1 MVAPRDSERAQA
13 KTSRFVTSQAD
24 LQEQTM
30 KSFALLAAFAL
41 ALTISTSALAQDS
54 KPETIPFEGGNFT
67 IVENAEGEKVVAYEG
82 KEIARNYVAF
92 LDRTVEVAGTKV
104 AIFAVG
110 DGGNACSPET
120 VLAWK
125 TDAGI
130 QSTTIGA
137 GECDTP
143 PAAVTP
149 YNIFFIP
156 YPLPGETRPVRTWDP
171 ENGLTMHGNLAYAP
185 QPGTDWS
192 DLDPKKYED
201 GIVAAFKNEA
211 VYRAAQKLLGDDLP
225 GFATSLL
232 VSGGTEKLPSGA
244 FYASG
249 CIPHACGGGN
259 GFMAIDAKAQKL
271 YLAQQTETD
280 PKAWPALAEWPAE
293 FRGALTKALAD
304 E

>member
-1 MVAPRDSERAQA
+1 M
-13 KTSRFVTSQAD
+13 KTSILFTAASI
-24 LQEQTM
+24 
-30 KSFALLAAFAL
+30 ALLPTL
-41 ALTISTSALAQDS
+41 AIAQDS
-54 KPETIPFEGGNFT
+54 EPQTIPFEGGNFT
-67 IVENAEGEKVVAYEG
+67 IVENAEGEKVLAYDG
-82 KEIARNYVAF
+82 KELAKNYVAF
-92 LDRTVEVAGTKV
+92 HDRTVDVSDTKV

-125 TDAGI
+125 TEAGI

-137 GECDTP
+137 GKCDTP
-143 PAAVTP
+143 PAAVTA

-156 YPLPGETRPVRTWDP
+156 YPLPGETLPVTTWDP

-192 DLDPKKYED
+192 DLDPKKFED

-211 VYRAAQKLLGDDLP
+211 VYKAAQQLLGNDLP

-232 VSGGTEKLPSGA
+232 VNGGTESLPSGA
-244 FYASG
+244 FFATG

-259 GFMAIDAKAQKL
+259 GFIAIDAKARKL
-271 YLAQQTETD
+271 YLAQQTETE
-280 PKAWPALAEWPAE
+280 PKAWPALATWPGE
-293 FRGALTKALAD
+293 FRDALTKALAD

>member
-1 MVAPRDSERAQA
+1 
-13 KTSRFVTSQAD
+13 
-24 LQEQTM
+24 M
-30 KSFALLAAFAL
+30 KPSTLFATASIALLPNL
-41 ALTISTSALAQDS
+41 AIAQDS
-54 KPETIPFEGGNFT
+54 EPQTIPFEGGNFT
-67 IVENAEGEKVVAYEG
+67 IVENAEGEKVLAYEG
-82 KEIARNYVAF
+82 KELARNYVAF
-92 LDRTVEVAGTKV
+92 HDRTVEVSDTNV

-125 TDAGI
+125 TEAGI

-137 GECDTP
+137 GKCDTP
-143 PAAVTP
+143 SPAVTA

-156 YPLPGETRPVRTWDP
+156 NPLPGETLPVTTWDP
-171 ENGLTMHGNLAYAP
+171 ESGLTMHGNLAYAP

-192 DLDPKKYED
+192 DLTPKTYED

-211 VYRAAQKLLGDDLP
+211 VYNAAQQLLGDDLP

-232 VSGGTEKLPSGA
+232 INGGTEPLPSGA

-249 CIPHACGGGN
+249 CVPHACGVSD
-259 GFMAIDAKAQKL
+259 GFIAIDAKARKL
-271 YLAQQTETD
+271 YLAQQTEAE
-280 PKAWPALAEWPAE
+280 PKAWPALATWPAE
-293 FRGALTKALAD
+293 FRDALTKALAN

>member
-1 MVAPRDSERAQA
+1 M
-13 KTSRFVTSQAD
+13 KTSILFTAASI
-24 LQEQTM
+24 
-30 KSFALLAAFAL
+30 ALLPTL
-41 ALTISTSALAQDS
+41 AIAQDS
-54 KPETIPFEGGNFT
+54 EPQTIPFEGGNFT
-67 IVENAEGEKVVAYEG
+67 IVENAEGEKVLAYDG
-82 KEIARNYVAF
+82 KELAKNYVAF
-92 LDRTVEVAGTKV
+92 HDRTVDVSDTKV

-125 TDAGI
+125 TEAGI

-137 GECDTP
+137 GKCDTP
-143 PAAVTP
+143 PAAVTA

-156 YPLPGETRPVRTWDP
+156 YPLPGETLPVTTWDP

-192 DLDPKKYED
+192 DLDPKKFED

-211 VYRAAQKLLGDDLP
+211 VYKAAQQLLGNDLP

-232 VSGGTEKLPSGA
+232 VNGGTESLPSGA
-244 FYASG
+244 FFATG

-259 GFMAIDAKAQKL
+259 GFIAIDAKARKL
-271 YLAQQTETD
+271 YLAQQTETE
-280 PKAWPALAEWPAE
+280 PKAWPALTTWPGE
-293 FRGALTKALAD
+293 FRDALTKALAD

>member
-1 MVAPRDSERAQA
+1 MERC
-13 KTSRFVTSQAD
+13 
-24 LQEQTM
+24 M
-30 KSFALLAAFAL
+30 KPSILFTAASIALLPTL
-41 ALTISTSALAQDS
+41 AIAQDS
-54 KPETIPFEGGNFT
+54 EPQTIPFEGGNFT
-67 IVENAEGEKVVAYEG
+67 IVENTEGEKVLAFDG
-82 KEIARNYVAF
+82 KELARNYVAF
-92 LDRTVEVAGTKV
+92 HDRTVEVSDTKV

-125 TDAGI
+125 TEAGI

-137 GECDTP
+137 GKCDTP
-143 PAAVTP
+143 SPAVTA

-156 YPLPGETRPVRTWDP
+156 YPLPGETLPVTTWDP

-192 DLDPKKYED
+192 DLDPKKYEN

-211 VYRAAQKLLGDDLP
+211 VYKAARQLLGDDLP

-232 VSGGTEKLPSGA
+232 VNDGTEKLPSGA

-249 CIPHACGGGN
+249 CIPHACGVGN
-259 GFMAIDAKAQKL
+259 GFIAIDAKARKL
-271 YLAQQTETD
+271 YLAQQTETE
-280 PKAWPALAEWPAE
+280 PKAWPALATWPAE
-293 FRGALTKALAD
+293 FRDALTKALAD

>member
-1 MVAPRDSERAQA
+1 M
-13 KTSRFVTSQAD
+13 KTSILFTAASI
-24 LQEQTM
+24 
-30 KSFALLAAFAL
+30 ALLPTL
-41 ALTISTSALAQDS
+41 AIAQDS
-54 KPETIPFEGGNFT
+54 EPQTIPFEGGNFT
-67 IVENAEGEKVVAYEG
+67 IVENAEGEKVLAYDG
-82 KEIARNYVAF
+82 KELAKNYVAF
-92 LDRTVEVAGTKV
+92 YDRTVEVSDTKV

-125 TDAGI
+125 TEAGI

-137 GECDTP
+137 GKCDTP
-143 PAAVTP
+143 PAAVTA

-156 YPLPGETRPVRTWDP
+156 YPLPGETLPVTTWDP

-192 DLDPKKYED
+192 DLDPKKFED

-211 VYRAAQKLLGDDLP
+211 VYKAAQQLLGNDLP

-232 VSGGTEKLPSGA
+232 VNGGTESLPSGA
-244 FYASG
+244 FFATG

-259 GFMAIDAKAQKL
+259 GFIAIDAKARKL
-271 YLAQQTETD
+271 YLAQQTETE
-280 PKAWPALAEWPAE
+280 PKAWPALATWPGE
-293 FRGALTKALAD
+293 FRDALTKALAD

>member
-1 MVAPRDSERAQA
+1 M
-13 KTSRFVTSQAD
+13 KTSILFTAASIAI
-24 LQEQTM
+24 LPT
-30 KSFALLAAFAL
+30 LA
-41 ALTISTSALAQDS
+41 IAQDS
-54 KPETIPFEGGNFT
+54 EPQTIPFEGGNFT
-67 IVENAEGEKVVAYEG
+67 IVDNAEGEKVLAYDG
-82 KEIARNYVAF
+82 KELAKNYVAF
-92 LDRTVEVAGTKV
+92 HDRTVEVSDTKV

-125 TDAGI
+125 TEAGI

-137 GECDTP
+137 GKCDTP
-143 PAAVTP
+143 PAAVTA

-156 YPLPGETRPVRTWDP
+156 YPLPGETLPVTTWDP

-185 QPGTDWS
+185 QPGTDWT
-192 DLDPKKYED
+192 DLDPKKFED

-211 VYRAAQKLLGDDLP
+211 VYKAAQKLLGNNLP

-232 VSGGTEKLPSGA
+232 VNGGTESLPSGA
-244 FYASG
+244 FFATG

-259 GFMAIDAKAQKL
+259 GFIAIDAKASKL
-271 YLAQQTETD
+271 YLAQQTETE
-280 PKAWPALAEWPAE
+280 PKAWPALATWPAE
-293 FRGALTKALAD
+293 IRDALTKALAD

>member
-1 MVAPRDSERAQA
+1 MKPSTLLAVASI
-13 KTSRFVTSQAD
+13 
-24 LQEQTM
+24 
-30 KSFALLAAFAL
+30 ALLPSL
-41 ALTISTSALAQDS
+41 AIAQDS
-54 KPETIPFEGGNFT
+54 KPQTIPFEGGNFT
-67 IVENAEGEKVVAYEG
+67 IVENAEGEKVLAYDG
-82 KEIARNYVAF
+82 KELAKNYVAF
-92 LDRTVEVAGTKV
+92 YDRTVEVSDTKV

-125 TDAGI
+125 TEAGI

-137 GECDTP
+137 GKCDTP
-143 PAAVTP
+143 PAAVTA

-156 YPLPGETRPVRTWDP
+156 YPLPGETLPVTTWDP

-192 DLDPKKYED
+192 DLDPKKFED

-211 VYRAAQKLLGDDLP
+211 VYKAAQQLLGNDLP

-232 VSGGTEKLPSGA
+232 VNGGTESLPSGA
-244 FYASG
+244 FFATG

-259 GFMAIDAKAQKL
+259 GFIAIDAKARKL
-271 YLAQQTETD
+271 YLAQQTETE
-280 PKAWPALAEWPAE
+280 PKAWPALATWPGE
-293 FRGALTKALAD
+293 FRDALTKALAD

>member
-1 MVAPRDSERAQA
+1 M
-13 KTSRFVTSQAD
+13 KTSILFTAASI
-24 LQEQTM
+24 
-30 KSFALLAAFAL
+30 ALLPTL
-41 ALTISTSALAQDS
+41 AIAQDS
-54 KPETIPFEGGNFT
+54 EPQTIPFEGGNFT
-67 IVENAEGEKVVAYEG
+67 IVENAEGEKVLAYDG
-82 KEIARNYVAF
+82 KELAKNYVAF
-92 LDRTVEVAGTKV
+92 HDRTVEVSDTKV

-125 TDAGI
+125 TEAGI

-137 GECDTP
+137 GKCDTP
-143 PAAVTP
+143 PAAVTA

-156 YPLPGETRPVRTWDP
+156 YPLPGETLPVTTWDP

-192 DLDPKKYED
+192 DLDPKRFED

-211 VYRAAQKLLGDDLP
+211 VYKAAQQLLGNDLP

-232 VSGGTEKLPSGA
+232 VNGGTESLPSGA
-244 FYASG
+244 FFATG

-259 GFMAIDAKAQKL
+259 GFIAIDAKAQKL
-271 YLAQQTETD
+271 YLAQQTETE
-280 PKAWPALAEWPAE
+280 PKAWPALATWPAE
-293 FRGALTKALAD
+293 FRDALTKALAD